1 MKVIAN
7 NKIILASESP
17 RRKELFSRLGVPFE
31 VKASGIKEEIE
42 GELPPEEFAL
52 AIATKKADEIVQRNK
67 EAIVIAADTTVYLG
81 ETLLSKPVD
90 NNQAR
95 EFLQALSGKEHRV
108 ITGVSIRG
116 AGLSIGFAETTTVT
130 FYELTDDQ
138 IDAYVAT
145 GDSLDKAGAYG
156 IQTLGGMF
164 VEKING
170 DYNNVVG
177 LPLSRLFH
185 TLLTLNVIQ
194 IDKEDFL

>member
-1 MKVIAN
+1 M
-7 NKIILASESP
+7 
-17 RRKELFSRLGVPFE
+17 PFE

-95 EFLQALSGKEHRV
+95 EFLRALSGKEHRV